1 MTTLHAEADRHF
13 YRDADRAL
21 LGGVC
26 AGLANHLGF
35 NLKVTRLLAFIA
47 FLMAMP
53 IAVIAYLAA
62 VCLIPAESRRNYD
75 DRDHELEP
83 ERHFRKRRRSR
94 REKRAARKNKDSAQ
108 ILKSTL
114 TKDINRRCSSMDRRL
129 ARLEKH
135 VTSKR
140 FQIDQELSRL

>member
-1 MTTLHAEADRHF
+1 MIAMNAETHGRF
-13 YRDADRAL
+13 YRDADRAV

-26 AGLANHLGF
+26 AGVAGYLGF
-35 NLKVTRLLAFIA
+35 NLKMTRFLAFIA

-53 IAVIAYLAA
+53 FAIIGYLAIVFLVPSA
-62 VCLIPAESRRNYD
+62 SSGTYD
-75 DRDHELEP
+75 VETEKRFG
-83 ERHFRKRRRSR
+83 RRRRSR
-94 REKRAARKNKDSAQ
+94 KEKARRQRARKDAEYDEAEKPSVANV
-108 ILKSTL
+108 
-114 TKDINRRCSSMDRRL
+114 INHRCQSLDERL